1 MAIATLTTD
10 WSRHDFYVAA
20 LKGEILKRNPAAAII
35 DVSHQLPAFQLQG
48 AAYVMRSAF
57 HHFPEKSVHI
67 IGVDSEPTA
76 KKPVVAVSYQGH
88 FFVAVDNGVMG
99 LICDSQPDAVVTID
113 YEDLG
118 NGFNALVP
126 FAKAAAALT
135 LGEPIE
141 SIGTPKPSVNHMPML
156 LPVLDTS
163 FIIGNVIYIDTFGNI
178 ITNITRQE
186 FDRVAK
192 GRRYEILIQSNRYK
206 VKAISNT
213 YNAVEDGEFV
223 AIFNSAGHLEVAQN
237 KGRIASILNLDM
249 GSSVRINFFNQ

>member
-20 LKGEILKRNPAAAII
+20 LKGEILKKNPAAAII
-35 DVSHQLPAFQLQG
+35 DISHQIPPFQLQG
-48 AAYVMRSAF
+48 AAYVVRGAF

-67 IGVDSEPTA
+67 IGVDSEPTP

-99 LICDSQPDAVVTID
+99 LICDTQPDAVVTVG

-118 NGFNALVP
+118 HGFNALLP
-126 FAKAAAALT
+126 FAQAAAALT

-141 SIGTPKPSVNHMPML
+141 SIGAPKPSVNHMPML
-156 LPVLDTS
+156 LPVLDAS
-163 FIIGNVIYIDTFGNI
+163 YIIGNIIYIDTFGNI

-206 VKAISNT
+206 VKSIST
-213 YNAVEDGEFV
+213 AYNAVEDGEFV

-237 KGRIASILNLDM
+237 KGRIASILNLDT
-249 GSSVRINFFNQ
+249 GSSVRVNFFNP

>member
-35 DVSHQLPAFQLQG
+35 DISHQLPAFQLQG

-57 HHFPEKSVHI
+57 HHFPENSVHI

-99 LICDSQPDAVVTID
+99 LICDSQPDAVVTVD

-118 NGFNALVP
+118 NGFNALEP

-135 LGEPIE
+135 LGDPIE

-156 LPVLDTS
+156 LPVLDAS

-206 VKAISNT
+206 VMAISST

-223 AIFNSAGHLEVAQN
+223 ALFNSAGHLEVAQN
-237 KGRIASILNLDM
+237 KGRIASILSLDT

>member
-10 WSRHDFYVAA
+10 WTRHDFYVAA
-20 LKGEILKRNPAAAII
+20 LKGEILRRNPVAAIVDI
-35 DVSHQLPAFQLQG
+35 SHQIPAFQLQG
-48 AAYVMRSAF
+48 AAYVLRGAF
-57 HHFPEKSVHI
+57 RHFPEKSVHI
-67 IGVDSEPTA
+67 IGVDSEPTP
-76 KKPVVAVSYQGH
+76 KKPIVAVSYLGQY
-88 FFVAVDNGVMG
+88 FVAVDNGVMG
-99 LICDSQPDAVVTID
+99 LICDTQPDAVVTID

-118 NGFNALVP
+118 NGFNALIP

-156 LPVLDTS
+156 LPVLDAS

-178 ITNITRQE
+178 ITNITRNE

-206 VKAISNT
+206 VKTISSS
-213 YNAVEDGEFV
+213 YSAVEDGEFV

-249 GSSVRINFFNQ
+249 SSSVRINFFNQ